1 MIQTGFDNRV
11 KIHQIVENQL
21 PSFILEENPNAS
33 EFLKQYYISQ
43 EYQGGPVDI
52 SDNLDQYLKL
62 DNLTPEVV
70 VDSTI
75 LSNDITS
82 SETTIQV
89 SSTKGFP
96 NQYGLLKIDDEIITY
111 TGITATSFTGCIRG
125 FSGITNYHDN
135 LTNEL
140 VFSSSDSQSHSANSS
155 IQNLVAET
163 QLMKTDLIQPI
174 FIKEGL
180 KGIEQIESLP
190 GINRYGSDAVLNE
203 VEDLANLN
211 IGAIAIFP
219 VIDPTKKDN
228 HGSEATN
235 DNNFLINEIK
245 KIKAEFPEMLLI
257 SDVALDPYTTHGHD
271 GILDESGYVDN
282 DKTLKIL
289 RDQSLILAE
298 AGADIIAPS
307 DMMDGRVGVIRDAL
321 EKNGFINTIILSYA
335 AKYNSQ
341 FYGPFRD
348 AVGSSANLGKSSKSS
363 YQMAFTNSD
372 EALHEVALDIKEGA
386 DIVMV
391 KPGMPYLDIIYR
403 IKKEFKIP
411 TFAYQVSGEY
421 SMIKN
426 AIEKGWIDRGVMLES
441 LTSLKRAGSDAILT
455 YAAKEISKELL

>member
-1 MIQTGFDNRV
+1 MTTDRKF
-11 KIHQIVENQL
+11 
-21 PSFILEENPNAS
+21 PSTRLRR
-33 EFLKQYYISQ
+33 LR
-43 EYQGGPVDI
+43 
-52 SDNLDQYLKL
+52 L
-62 DNLTPEVV
+62 
-70 VDSTI
+70 
-75 LSNDITS
+75 
-82 SETTIQV
+82 
-89 SSTKGFP
+89 
-96 NQYGLLKIDDEIITY
+96 
-111 TGITATSFTGCIRG
+111 
-125 FSGITNYHDN
+125 
-135 LTNEL
+135 
-140 VFSSSDSQSHSANSS
+140 NSS

-190 GINRYGSDAVLNE
+190 SINRYGSDAVLNE

-245 KIKAEFPEMLLI
+245 KIKAEFPEVLLI

>member
-1 MIQTGFDNRV
+1 MTTDRKF
-11 KIHQIVENQL
+11 
-21 PSFILEENPNAS
+21 PSTRLRR
-33 EFLKQYYISQ
+33 LR
-43 EYQGGPVDI
+43 
-52 SDNLDQYLKL
+52 L
-62 DNLTPEVV
+62 
-70 VDSTI
+70 
-75 LSNDITS
+75 
-82 SETTIQV
+82 
-89 SSTKGFP
+89 
-96 NQYGLLKIDDEIITY
+96 
-111 TGITATSFTGCIRG
+111 
-125 FSGITNYHDN
+125 
-135 LTNEL
+135 
-140 VFSSSDSQSHSANSS
+140 NSS

-190 GINRYGSDAVLNE
+190 SINRYGSDAVLNE

-219 VIDPTKKDN
+219 VIDPAKKDN

-245 KIKAEFPEMLLI
+245 KIKAEFPEVLLI

-321 EKNGFINTIILSYA
+321 EKNAFINTIILSYA

-426 AIEKGWIDRGVMLES
+426 AIEKGWIDRGVMIES

-455 YAAKEISKELL
+455 YAAKEISKLSLIHI